1 MIDINTLWLNFAVAL
16 GIGLIIGTD
25 RERNKTAHENSTI
38 AGIRTFAIA
47 ALLGATSFMISLW
60 LHIATLMSV
69 VIFVSVA
76 HFANK
81 DKALGLTTAIS
92 LLLTVILGGLT
103 MTNAA
108 LAASL
113 AVATALLLLIK
124 KRLHGFVLKTVTQA
138 ELYEFLMLAAATLII
153 LPIVPN
159 AFIGP
164 FDAIN
169 PRNLWLIVIFIM
181 SINELGHLALRILG
195 QGIGLPVV
203 GFFSGFISSLATV
216 SSMGEQS
223 KNHTAI
229 TYAAACGATFSSAAT
244 IIQLA
249 ILLAAIDIA
258 TLNVLKIPLIA
269 AITSI
274 AIYGAW
280 LTFQSLHLQTQDT
293 PNKESAFSIKTALWF
308 AGMIAIVLIVSA
320 ALQVWFGQ
328 KGLIVASGVAGLA
341 DAHSPSIS
349 VATMVASD
357 KISAINAIVPILV
370 AVTVNA
376 VSKSVMAIASGSK
389 TFAIKVI
396 LGLVIQVGAM
406 WAGWWFF

>member
-1 MIDINTLWLNFAVAL
+1 MIATNALVLNFAVAL

-25 RERNKTAHENSTI
+25 RERNKSGHENNAI
-38 AGIRTFAIA
+38 AGIRTFTIA
-47 ALLGATSFMISLW
+47 ALLGATSFMVSIW
-60 LHIATLMSV
+60 LHIATLMAV
-69 VIFVSVA
+69 VIFVSVTN
-76 HFANK
+76 FANK
-81 DKALGLTTAIS
+81 DKVPGLTTAVS

-113 AVATALLLLIK
+113 AVAVALLLLIK
-124 KRLHGFVLKTVTQA
+124 KPLHGFVLKSVTQS

-164 FDAIN
+164 FNAIN

-181 SINELGHLALRILG
+181 AINVLGHLALRVLG
-195 QGIGLPVV
+195 QGIGLAVV

-216 SSMGEQS
+216 GSMGERAKQNPS
-223 KNHTAI
+223 LV
-229 TYAAACGATFSSAAT
+229 YSAACGATFSSVAT

-249 ILLAAIDIA
+249 ILLAAIDVA
-258 TLNVLKIPLIA
+258 TLNALKIPLIS

-274 AIYGAW
+274 AVYGGL
-280 LTFQSLHLQTQDT
+280 LTLQSIHQNTQHIV
-293 PNKESAFSIKTALWF
+293 NKESAFSIKTALWF
-308 AGMIAIVLIVSA
+308 AGMIGIVLIASA

-328 KGLIVASGVAGLA
+328 KGLIIGAGVAGLA

-349 VATMVASD
+349 VATMVVSG
-357 KISAINAIVPILV
+357 KISEVNAVIPILV
-370 AVTVNA
+370 AVSANTL
-376 VSKSVMAIASGSK
+376 SKGVMAIASGNK
-389 TFAIKVI
+389 TFSAHVI
-396 LGLVIQVGAM
+396 LGLIIQVSAI
-406 WAGWWFF
+406 WASWWLF

>member
-1 MIDINTLWLNFAVAL
+1 
-16 GIGLIIGTD
+16 
-25 RERNKTAHENSTI
+25 
-38 AGIRTFAIA
+38 
-47 ALLGATSFMISLW
+47 
-60 LHIATLMSV
+60 
-69 VIFVSVA
+69 
-76 HFANK
+76 
-81 DKALGLTTAIS
+81 
-92 LLLTVILGGLT
+92 
-103 MTNAA
+103 
-108 LAASL
+108 
-113 AVATALLLLIK
+113 
-124 KRLHGFVLKTVTQA
+124 
-138 ELYEFLMLAAATLII
+138 MLAAATLII

-169 PRNLWLIVIFIM
+169 PRSLWLIVIFIM
-181 SINELGHLALRILG
+181 SINVLGHLALRILG
-195 QGIGLPVV
+195 QSIGLPVV

-223 KNHTAI
+223 KNNTAI
-229 TYAAACGATFSSAAT
+229 TYAAACGATFSSAST

-389 TFAIKVI
+389 TFATKVI